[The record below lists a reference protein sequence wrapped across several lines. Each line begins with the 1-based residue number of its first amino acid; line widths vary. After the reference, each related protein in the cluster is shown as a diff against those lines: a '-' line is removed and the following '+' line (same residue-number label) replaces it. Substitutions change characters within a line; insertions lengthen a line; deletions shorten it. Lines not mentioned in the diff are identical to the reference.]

1 MTICT
6 NCGYEVEQDARFCKR
21 CGRASVAFTDIV
33 SEEAPTAAFN
43 NPANEEAP
51 TLNLPPKVPPA
62 PDSPRPTEHMNAGQ
76 TASPSLPTSPTYMP
90 PGQQQQRDTG
100 YNQPPNYQQPQNT
113 GYNQPPNYQQPY
125 QQPNSY
131 QAPVDYSQ
139 PYQSP
144 MLYTQHPGYMQP
156 PVQPPPVLPLP
167 RTISL
172 GDWLSGGWRVYKE
185 NALLMSL
192 ATLLVGVIGFGTIG
206 ILAGPMLMGLYRMAI
221 KTMKGE
227 RPEMNDLFNW
237 QGRFLQAFLAFLI
250 YAAIYGGISGIGRGA
265 ITTILQFVVMP
276 LLTMVFGLAFPMIL
290 DRKADIA
297 AAINDIGK
305 KIFTKDALMWW
316 IVGFVFS
323 TIAYGGFVACGVGA
337 LITIPWIISSLAVA
351 YSSLFG
357 LDDPNR
363 TMN

>member
-6 NCGYEVEQDARFCKR
+6 HCGYEVEQDARFCKR
-21 CGRASVAFTDIV
+21 CGRSSSAFSDLDI
-33 SEEAPTAAFN
+33 
-43 NPANEEAP
+43 EEAP
-51 TLNLPPKVPPA
+51 TLNLPQNVPPP
-62 PDSPRPTEHMNAGQ
+62 PDVSRPTEQMNPGQ
-76 TASPSLPTSPTYMP
+76 TASPGLPTSPTYMP
-90 PGQQQQRDTG
+90 PVDPYAPQAPD
-100 YNQPPNYQQPQNT
+100 YHQPPENT
-113 GYNQPPNYQQPY
+113 GYNQPPTYQQPDAY
-125 QQPNSY
+125 QS
-131 QAPVDYSQ
+131 PVDYSQ

-144 MLYTQHPGYMQP
+144 MLYHPQPGYLQP
-156 PVQPPPVLPLP
+156 PAYQTPVPPLA

-185 NALLMSL
+185 NWLLMSL
-192 ATLLVGVIGFGTIG
+192 ATLLVAVIGMGTIG
-206 ILAGPMLMGLYRMAI
+206 ILAGPMLMGLYRMAF

-250 YAAIYGGISGIGRGA
+250 FAGIYGGLSGIGRGGA
-265 ITTILQFVVMP
+265 LSTLLRFVVMP
-276 LLTMVFGLAFPMIL
+276 LLTMLFGLALPMIL

-305 KIFTKDALMWW
+305 KIFTKDAMMWW
-316 IVGFVFS
+316 IVGFVFAA
-323 TIAYGGFVACGVGA
+323 IASGGFFACGIGA
-337 LITIPWIISSLAVA
+337 LVTFPWIISSLAVA
-351 YSSLFG
+351 YGSLFG